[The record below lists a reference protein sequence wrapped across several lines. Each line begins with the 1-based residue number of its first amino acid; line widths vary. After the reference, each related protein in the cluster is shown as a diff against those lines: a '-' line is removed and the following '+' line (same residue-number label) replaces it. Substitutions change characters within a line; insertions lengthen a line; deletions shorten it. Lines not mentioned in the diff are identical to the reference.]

1 MSLQQDLIAARA
13 VIADPINWT
22 KESLSRTSAGDEIW
36 PTDDTATCWCLGG
49 ALLKV
54 VDAPNSNEIDDRYRI
69 AREFLDREF
78 GNGDT
83 PDSDFEDFG
92 EFNDAQSHSALLSCL
107 DRKIEE
113 AAAEQPHTTYGDS
126 KIPSVA
132 ANRTT
137 Q

>member
-69 AREFLDREF
+69 ARAFLDREF

-83 PDSDFEDFG
+83 PDRSE
-92 EFNDAQSHSALLSCL
+92 EHTSELQSLMRNPYAVFCL
-107 DRKIEE
+107 
-113 AAAEQPHTTYGDS
+113 
-126 KIPSVA
+126 
-132 ANRTT
+132 
-137 Q
+137 

>member
-13 VIADPINWT
+13 VIADPITWT
-22 KESLSRTSAGDEIW
+22 KEPLSRTSAGDEIW

-69 AREFLDREF
+69 ASEFLARAF

-83 PDSDFEDFG
+83 PDSEFEDFG
-92 EFNDAQSHSALLSCL
+92 EFKHEKSHSEMKP
-107 DRKIEE
+107 DK
-113 AAAEQPHTTYGDS
+113 
-126 KIPSVA
+126 
-132 ANRTT
+132 
-137 Q
+137 